1 MREKEKYA
9 NDIWHSGFGRY
20 LTKQPWR
27 TVKRRDAATVLVAF
41 FLILFLGALVFVGWF
56 DAVSSIK
63 PFFSFLFKKQ
73 KTKSYEALTIY
84 AKPFR

>member
-1 MREKEKYA
+1 
-9 NDIWHSGFGRY
+9 
-20 LTKQPWR
+20 
-27 TVKRRDAATVLVAF
+27 VKKRDAATVLVAF

-63 PFFSFLFKKQ
+63 PFFCFLFKKQ